1 MGPDQRKPDIER
13 LLQFFPDGRLVLI
26 ISAVLGM
33 MAFGYHAFFMAT
45 PTFRA
50 TTTALLHKSAEGRSS
65 PIPGQTYPAT
75 SVTGVPSA
83 EKPFRTATRT
93 WNSAT

>member
-33 MAFGYHAFFMAT
+33 MAFGYYAFFMAT

-50 TTTALLHKSAEGRSS
+50 TTTALLHKSAEGRTA
-65 PIPGQTYPAT
+65 PIPGQTYPLLAL
-75 SVTGVPSA
+75 
-83 EKPFRTATRT
+83 
-93 WNSAT
+93 